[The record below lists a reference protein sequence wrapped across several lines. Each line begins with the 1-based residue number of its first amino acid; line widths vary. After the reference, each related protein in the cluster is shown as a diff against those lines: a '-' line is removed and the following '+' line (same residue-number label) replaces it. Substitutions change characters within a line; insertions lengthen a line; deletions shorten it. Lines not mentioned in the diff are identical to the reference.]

1 MSLDCPE
8 MLLGNPEMFLDF
20 PATKQTI
27 LSRLQTLLVM
37 SVDVEAAALVTSAAF
52 IVIQQHKRARQPKRC
67 PETGEYVLKIG
78 LLC

>member
-1 MSLDCPE
+1 MLGNPE

-52 IVIQQHKRARQPKRC
+52 IVIQLHKRARRPKLADGRKL
-67 PETGEYVLKIG
+67 GNMSSK
-78 LLC
+78 